1 MLNTEYVQELM
12 NEKGWTLGML
22 SMKSG
27 ISKAQLSRLM
37 SEKRGAGQK
46 TMAGLIRAF
55 PDADIGKLFLL
66 HVLPIGNTCSKRIQK
81 EIEHIISG
89 MLDLAEEIG

>member
-37 SEKRGAGQK
+37 SEK
-46 TMAGLIRAF
+46 
-55 PDADIGKLFLL
+55 
-66 HVLPIGNTCSKRIQK
+66 
-81 EIEHIISG
+81 
-89 MLDLAEEIG
+89 

>member
-66 HVLPIGNTCSKRIQK
+66 HMLPIGNMCDIK
-81 EIEHIISG
+81 EYKKK
-89 MLDLAEEIG
+89 